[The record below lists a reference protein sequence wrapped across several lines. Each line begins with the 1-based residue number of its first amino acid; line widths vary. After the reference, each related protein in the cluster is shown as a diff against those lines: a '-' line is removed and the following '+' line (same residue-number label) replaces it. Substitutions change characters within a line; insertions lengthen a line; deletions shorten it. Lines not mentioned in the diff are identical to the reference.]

1 MAVNVSQKDMTLRE
15 VIRRL
20 REERAYVMDLVI
32 LAGMT
37 ERTTLTRY
45 NGQLD
50 AYDAAIR
57 RLLPHLNAERT
68 ANLIYDSEYGVKTE
82 VLD

>member
-20 REERAYVMDLVI
+20 REERAYVMDLI
-32 LAGMT
+32 MLAGMA
-37 ERTTLTRY
+37 ECATLTRY

-50 AYDAAIR
+50 AYDTAIR
-57 RLLPHLNAERT
+57 VCEGMLGYTGDMPTQVPNQ
-68 ANLIYDSEYGVKTE
+68 SEGATQ
-82 VLD
+82 

>member
-1 MAVNVSQKDMTLRE
+1 MSDNGHEAKLFT
-15 VIRRL
+15 RL
-20 REERAYVMDLVI
+20 A
-32 LAGMT
+32 LA
-37 ERTTLTRY
+37 
-45 NGQLD
+45 D
-50 AYDAAIR
+50 AIC